1 MSKVLITGGAGYI
14 GTMLSTKLL
23 DLGHQVTVVDLLKY
37 DKGSL
42 NHLYFYKNFNFICD
56 DVRKK
61 SLMKKLTKKND
72 FIIPLAALVGAPL
85 CEKFKKDAVST
96 NLGTIKNLCE
106 IVTKKNKVIY
116 LTTNSGYGIGEKNK
130 FCDENSPLNP
140 ISLYGRTKCDGE
152 DLVRAKIKNN
162 VCFRLA
168 TVFGMS
174 PRMRIDLLVNDFT
187 YRAYHDSALII
198 FEGHFKRNYIHI
210 RDVVNSFIHAINN
223 MDQMK
228 GEIYNVGLSDANL
241 SKTELCHEIKK
252 HLSNFTFVE
261 EKIKK
266 DPDQRNYIVSN
277 EKIEKTGFLPEYSLS
292 DGIKELI
299 KGYTMLKNQNFGNF

>member
-1 MSKVLITGGAGYI
+1 MKILVTGGSGYI
-14 GTMLSTKLL
+14 GSILVPELIKLN
-23 DLGHQVTVVDLLKY
+23 HEVTVLDNFMYKQS
-37 DKGSL
+37 SL
-42 NHLYFYKNFNFICD
+42 NHLCVFENFKIINGDIRDKNLI
-56 DVRKK
+56 K
-61 SLMKKLTKKND
+61 SLLKTND
-72 FIIPLAALVGAPL
+72 LIIPLAAIVGAPL
-85 CEKFKKDAVST
+85 CSKDPFSAQSINHDAIAEMIKDASKEQ
-96 NLGTIKNLCE
+96 LI
-106 IVTKKNKVIY
+106 IMP
-116 LTTNSGYGIGEKNK
+116 TTNSAYGTGDKNNY
-130 FCDENSPLNP
+130 CDENSILKP
-140 ISLYGRTKCDGE
+140 ISKYAIDKVEIEKLLMARENSISY
-152 DLVRAKIKNN
+152 
-162 VCFRLA
+162 RLA

>member
-61 SLMKKLTKKND
+61 SLMKKLIKKND

-106 IVTKKNKVIY
+106 IVTKK
-116 LTTNSGYGIGEKNK
+116 
-130 FCDENSPLNP
+130 
-140 ISLYGRTKCDGE
+140 
-152 DLVRAKIKNN
+152 IK
-162 VCFRLA
+162 
-168 TVFGMS
+168 
-174 PRMRIDLLVNDFT
+174 
-187 YRAYHDSALII
+187 
-198 FEGHFKRNYIHI
+198 
-210 RDVVNSFIHAINN
+210 
-223 MDQMK
+223 
-228 GEIYNVGLSDANL
+228 
-241 SKTELCHEIKK
+241 
-252 HLSNFTFVE
+252 
-261 EKIKK
+261 
-266 DPDQRNYIVSN
+266 
-277 EKIEKTGFLPEYSLS
+277 
-292 DGIKELI
+292 
-299 KGYTMLKNQNFGNF
+299 